1 MFRRWFNKSGENRRV
16 RRSYK
21 MQIKLPYKQ
30 RVTARFNQG
39 VRIAI
44 AMLAV
49 LLAGMLAFHAFTY
62 FTREFFEKNPRYN
75 VASIEVE
82 TDGRLAREQII
93 QLAGVHEGQ
102 NIFTLDL
109 AAIRDALETHPVI
122 RKAEIL
128 RQMPNKLRII
138 VSERVPIAMFYTRPQ
153 QGAARREAVPS
164 VSYLIDNEGVV
175 MRPVDLFR
183 RPEKRLPLLR
193 NVNAPDIRPGQR
205 LRNEQVQRALD
216 LVHLGEANGIVPYA
230 DYDWVDLSRDDCV
243 VLCTARGGRF
253 TFSPTD
259 FTTQLRRMKYILQHA
274 KQRNLV
280 VKTCDLSVG
289 TDVPVTFFTQQ
300 ELFQPA
306 AAAAPAGVLPG
317 IARATHGGR

>member
-1 MFRRWFNKSGENRRV
+1 MFKRWFNKSGENRRMP
-16 RRSYK
+16 RSYK

-44 AMLAV
+44 AMLGI
-49 LLAGMLAFHAFTY
+49 LLVGMLAFHAFAY
-62 FTREFFEKNPRYN
+62 FTTEFFAKNPRYN

-82 TDGRLAREQII
+82 TDGKLKREQII
-93 QLAGVHEGQ
+93 ELAGMHEGQ

-109 AAIRDALETHPVI
+109 AAIRNALETYPVI
-122 RKAEIL
+122 RRAEIL
-128 RQMPNKLRII
+128 RQMPNKVRII
-138 VSERVPIAMFYTRPQ
+138 VSERVPVAMFYTRPQ
-153 QGAARREAVPS
+153 YGSPRDSAGS
-164 VSYLIDNEGVV
+164 VSYLIDSEGVV
-175 MRPVDLFR
+175 MRPVELFT

-193 NVNAPDIRPGQR
+193 NVNARDIRLGQR

-216 LVHLGEANGIVPYA
+216 LVHLGETNGIVPYA

-243 VLCTARGGRF
+243 VMCTARGGRF

-274 KQRNLV
+274 KQRNLI
-280 VKTCDLSVG
+280 VKGCDLSVG
-289 TDVPVTFFTQQ
+289 TDVPVTFFTQE
-300 ELFQPA
+300 ELFRPSA
-306 AAAAPAGVLPG
+306 ANAPVGVLPG
-317 IARATHGGR
+317 LARASQGGR